1 MPPLAAKLN
10 NRRTML
16 LGYLITLV
24 TLVLMLMVEAGYLEW
39 TGEIGYSIVF
49 LLFKS
54 GVSMVFIS
62 LFVIHQDLFHTK
74 YLASSY
80 GVCNIFSRMVILA
93 APMVAEIKNQNIPVG
108 LMIGLN
114 AIAMFAAYKLRMHQ
128 QESHE

>member
-1 MPPLAAKLN
+1 MSAFSCLGYLIVPPLAAKLN

-62 LFVIHQDLFHTK
+62 LFVIH
-74 YLASSY
+74 
-80 GVCNIFSRMVILA
+80 
-93 APMVAEIKNQNIPVG
+93 
-108 LMIGLN
+108 
-114 AIAMFAAYKLRMHQ
+114 
-128 QESHE
+128 